1 MLHSNNYLI
10 LPDAKVEW
18 LDGWIL
24 SEKSWWKY
32 QKIQNP
38 NALIDIEKAMLR
50 GTWLVQCGSPFPRKM
65 QL

>member
-38 NALIDIEKAMLR
+38 
-50 GTWLVQCGSPFPRKM
+50 
-65 QL
+65 